1 LPTNVVENVIIEEVP
16 MGLKFVLVNQ
26 SKIITPD
33 ELVAWAEACQ
43 TQANEHFARVTPEG
57 YMIGASARVATAQ
70 QPPAPDEIS
79 VLFSAVITVDA
90 LGLHEIGADGK
101 PDIVIYP
108 KLDEQD
114 GVPSSTTLSHE
125 ILETLGDAECTKA
138 AQGDDGL
145 FRALEVADAVE
156 ADSYKIGD
164 VLVSNFVLP
173 PWFNGGAGPYDYLGL
188 CKAPYEVRPGGY
200 ISIWDPVKGWI
211 EKTNG
216 EKRSARQIMHE
227 QGVSRGAQRSQRGLV
242 GAAPPSAPKTPLP
255 KGKQK

>member
-1 LPTNVVENVIIEEVP
+1 

-26 SKIITPD
+26 SKLITPD

-43 TQANEHFARVTPEG
+43 TQANEHFARVTPLG
-57 YMIGASARVATAQ
+57 YMIGASTRVATVQ
-70 QPPAPDEIS
+70 QPPTAEEIS
-79 VLFSAVITVDA
+79 VLFTDVVAVDGA
-90 LGLHEIGADGK
+90 LGFHEIGAGGK

-108 KLDEQD
+108 TLDAQD

-164 VLVSNFVLP
+164 VLVSNFALP
-173 PWFNGGAGPYDYLGL
+173 PWFDGGAGPYDYLGL
-188 CKAPYEVRPGGY
+188 CKTPYEVRPGGY
-200 ISIWDPVKGWI
+200 ISIWDPKKGWI

-216 EKRSARQIMHE
+216 EKRSARRLIHE
-227 QGVSRGAQRSQRGLV
+227 MGLSRGARRNVRALV
-242 GAAPPSAPKTPLP
+242 GARASSAPTTSP
-255 KGKQK
+255 KGRQK